1 MLFREAEQSCCRER
15 AVVTGDPAWWPP
27 IVLLA
32 MIDTVE
38 TSSPAQTSRA
48 STWLVGIALLL
59 IATALVWYFGLGTVT
74 GDPSGR
80 RVQNPTPPVRVVVAE
95 QGDIEV
101 QLRALGT
108 VTPINTVTVHSR
120 LDGQLVRVLFT
131 EGQHVQAG
139 QLLAELDPRPYQVAL
154 AEAQGVEAENV
165 ARLNNAK
172 ADLDRYESLFAQGL
186 ITKQQVA
193 SQEALVR
200 QYEGTSA
207 SNEAQV
213 NNARLQLS
221 YTRIVAPITGRL
233 GLRQVDAG
241 NLVSSGDPEGIVVIT
256 QMRPMSVLFTVP
268 EAEIPAVL
276 EAMRGKRSLSV
287 QAWDRAEAQQLAIGT
302 LQTVDNQI
310 DTATGTIRMRA
321 RFENADESLFPN
333 QFVNIRLKVSTVEDA
348 TVIPSATVQRASFGT
363 YVYVVQDDGTATI
376 RRITLGPVDGTRVA
390 VTAGV
395 SPGDRVV
402 LEGVDDLS
410 EGTPVEVMS
419 DDAAAA
425 PAAAQ
430 DGAKAGE
437 DAPRP

>member
-1 MLFREAEQSCCRER
+1 
-15 AVVTGDPAWWPP
+15 
-27 IVLLA
+27 